1 MADHSVVGPEGRVK
15 IPPAEARMTAATK
28 IARGAPHQG
37 QGRRRGWVRP
47 SFGFVRLR
55 VSLPFPSCAFMPVR
69 ARGRKCIV
77 RYSLPA
83 VPGDIYEVGAI
94 MSFRTRRLHSSPD
107 DTMCVSRPPL
117 QINMGPD
124 RMGWAPGMEDS
135 MNRFEKEYWD
145 GAREMALMFYESMRS
160 RTDVPGDLKQ
170 LAETALR
177 ETAERKNRDFRDALG
192 VTAPRRA

>member
-1 MADHSVVGPEGRVK
+1 
-15 IPPAEARMTAATK
+15 
-28 IARGAPHQG
+28 
-37 QGRRRGWVRP
+37 
-47 SFGFVRLR
+47 
-55 VSLPFPSCAFMPVR
+55 
-69 ARGRKCIV
+69 
-77 RYSLPA
+77 
-83 VPGDIYEVGAI
+83 
-94 MSFRTRRLHSSPD
+94 
-107 DTMCVSRPPL
+107 
-117 QINMGPD
+117 
-124 RMGWAPGMEDS
+124 MEDS